1 MMYRGSELMNYRH
14 LFDGIETSVKI
25 KDGSMVVPI
34 NFDNGATTPPFKYV
48 NRQLKESIS
57 LYGPIGRGAGQKG
70 DYCTE
75 KYEESRKK
83 ILEFF
88 NLSQRNEYT
97 VIYVKSTTEGLNL
110 LSNVLI
116 NDKKEK
122 VLTTR
127 MEHHAN
133 DLPWRYNSDV
143 EYVEVDSN
151 GRLDLKQLEEKLSQN
166 TFSYVSITGA
176 SNVTGYINPINSIAK
191 IVHRYGA
198 KLIVDG
204 AQLVPHRKINMTGNH
219 PDESIDFL
227 VFSAHKMYAPYGVG
241 VIVGLSKELNTL
253 PFLKGGG
260 AVKTV
265 SDSDVIWKPAP
276 ERHEAGT
283 QNFLGIVALTASI
296 DMIKKIGYNHIVS
309 HENYLRN
316 YLIRELRKIP
326 NVILYGDYNNID
338 DRLGVISFNIKDKDY
353 DYVSHKLADDF
364 GIATRYG
371 KFCAHPYVN
380 RLLNVDDDTVIEK
393 SLSNEKSTGMI
404 RLSLGLYNTLC
415 EAKCVVNAISY
426 IANN

>member
-1 MMYRGSELMNYRH
+1 MMYRGSEIMNYRH

-25 KDGSMVVPI
+25 KNGSVVVPV

-57 LYGPIGRGAGQKG
+57 LYGPIGRGTGQKG
-70 DYCTE
+70 DFCTE

-88 NLSQRNEYT
+88 NLSCSNDYT
-97 VIYVKSTTEGLNL
+97 VVYVKNTTEGLNL
-110 LSNVLI
+110 LSNILI
-116 NDKKEK
+116 TDKAEK
-122 VLTTR
+122 VLSTR

-133 DLPWRYNSDV
+133 DLPWRYTSDV
-143 EYVEVDSN
+143 DYIDVDSK
-151 GRLDLKQLEEKLSQN
+151 GRLDLNQLEEKLSKDK
-166 TFSYVSITGA
+166 FSYVSITGA

-191 IVHRYGA
+191 IVHHYGS

-204 AQLVPHRKINMTGNH
+204 AQLVAHRQIDMLGNQ

-227 VFSAHKMYAPYGVG
+227 VFSAHKMYAPYGTG
-241 VIVGLSKELNTL
+241 VIVGLRNDLNTI

-265 SDSDVIWKPAP
+265 SDFDVLWKPAP

-283 QNFLGIVALTASI
+283 QNFLGVVALTASI
-296 DMIKKIGYNHIVS
+296 DMLKRIGYDHIVS

-316 YLIRELRKIP
+316 YLINELKKIP
-326 NVILYGDYNNID
+326 NVILYGDCDNID
-338 DRLGVISFNIKDKDY
+338 DRLGVISFNIEDKDY

-380 RLLNVDDDTVIEK
+380 RLLNINDSTIISKAISGEK
-393 SLSNEKSTGMI
+393 SSGMI
-404 RLSLGLYNTLC
+404 RLSLGLYNTLR
-415 EAKCVVNAISY
+415 EAKYVIKAISD
-426 IANN
+426 IAKN

>member
-1 MMYRGSELMNYRH
+1 MIYRGSDIMNYRH

-88 NLSQRNEYT
+88 NLSYRNDYT
-97 VIYVKSTTEGLNL
+97 VVYVKNTTEGLNL
-110 LSNVLI
+110 LSNILI

-133 DLPWRYNSDV
+133 DLPWRYASDV
-143 EYVEVDSN
+143 DYIEVDSK
-151 GRLDLKQLEEKLSQN
+151 GRLNLDQLEEKLSKDK
-166 TFSYVSITGA
+166 FSYVSITGA

-191 IVHRYGA
+191 IVHRYGS

-204 AQLVPHRKINMTGNH
+204 AQLVAHRKIDMLGKH

-241 VIVGLSKELNTL
+241 VIVGLSNDLNTF

-265 SDSDVIWKPAP
+265 SDSDVIWKPVP

-296 DMIKKIGYNHIVS
+296 DMIKKVGYNHIVS
-309 HENYLRN
+309 HENYLRS
-316 YLIRELRKIP
+316 YLIDELKKIP
-326 NVILYGDYNNID
+326 NVILYGDCDNID
-338 DRLGVISFNIKDKDY
+338 DRLGVISFNIEGKDY
-353 DYVSHKLADDF
+353 DYVSRKLADDF

-380 RLLNVDDDTVIEK
+380 RLLNIDDNTIISKAISGEK
-393 SLSNEKSTGMI
+393 SAGMVRI
-404 RLSLGLYNTLC
+404 SLGLYNTIR
-415 EAKCVVNAISY
+415 EAKYVIKAIAD
-426 IANN
+426 IAYD

>member
-1 MMYRGSELMNYRH
+1 MPDRKEKYHVEYYYDRLDRLTECIYYTNDNGEIGTDWKY
-14 LFDGIETSVKI
+14 GVKI
-25 KDGSMVVPI
+25 PSYDLNGNINQLKRQGKKDDGTFGLVDNLTLKYTGNQLKSVSDYAEDICHKGSTDFKDG
-34 NFDNGATTPPFKYV
+34 
-48 NRQLKESIS
+48 
-57 LYGPIGRGAGQKG
+57 
-70 DYCTE
+70 
-75 KYEESRKK
+75 
-83 ILEFF
+83 
-88 NLSQRNEYT
+88 
-97 VIYVKSTTEGLNL
+97 
-110 LSNVLI
+110 
-116 NDKKEK
+116 
-122 VLTTR
+122 
-127 MEHHAN
+127 
-133 DLPWRYNSDV
+133 YNSDV

-191 IVHRYGA
+191 IVHRYGS

-380 RLLNVDDDTVIEK
+380 RLLNVDDNTVIEK
-393 SLSNEKSTGMI
+393 SLSNEKSAGMI